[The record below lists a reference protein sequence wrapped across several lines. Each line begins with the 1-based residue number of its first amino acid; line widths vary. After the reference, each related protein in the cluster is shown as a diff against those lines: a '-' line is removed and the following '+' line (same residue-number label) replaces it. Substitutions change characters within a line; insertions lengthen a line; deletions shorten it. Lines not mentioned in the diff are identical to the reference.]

1 MNDVPHANMNGP
13 LELHID
19 FWFTFLKEPLVDRE
33 HFVEVLGVLNQL
45 FIELGHL
52 HADVGSLIGGQT
64 GVGGDGEE
72 TELFIT
78 NNNTNIEGSHGCL
91 L

>member
-1 MNDVPHANMNGP
+1 MNGP

-19 FWFTFLKEPLVDRE
+19 LWFTFLKESLVDGK
-33 HFVEVLGVLNQL
+33 HIVEVLGVLNQL

-52 HADVGSLIGGQT
+52 RIDVGRLIGGQA

-72 TELFIT
+72 AELFLA
-78 NNNTNIEGSHGCL
+78 NNNTNIKGSHGCL

>member
-1 MNDVPHANMNGP
+1 MNDVPHADMERS

-19 FWFTFLKEPLVDRE
+19 LWAKFLKESLVDRE
-33 HFVEVLGVLNQL
+33 HLVEVLGVLNQL
-45 FIELGHL
+45 FIELGHFY
-52 HADVGSLIGGQT
+52 ADVGSLIGGQT

-72 TELFIT
+72 TELFVT
-78 NNNTNIEGSHGCL
+78 NNNTNIEGSHSCL